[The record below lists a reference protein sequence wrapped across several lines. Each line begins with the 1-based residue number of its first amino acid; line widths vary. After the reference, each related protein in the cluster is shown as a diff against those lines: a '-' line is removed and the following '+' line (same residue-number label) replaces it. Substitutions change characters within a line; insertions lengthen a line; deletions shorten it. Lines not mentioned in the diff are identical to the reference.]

1 MESKLSFFMFFLFP
15 IFLYSQSQNYFITT
29 WKTNN
34 PGTSDVTSIRI
45 PILGVGNNYD
55 VDWENDGVFDDFGV
69 TGAIIHDYGVEGTF
83 TVAIRG
89 NLSRIAFYSCGDSK
103 KLLSVEQWGNNEWE
117 TMSHAF
123 DGCSNLVI
131 NATDAPDLS
140 NVTSTSYMFARASV
154 FNQDISSWDVSNVTS
169 MANMFGGASTFNQD
183 LSSWDVSNVTS
194 MANMFGGASTFNQD
208 LSSWDVSNVTIIGSM
223 FQQATAFN
231 QDLSAWD
238 VSSVVHM
245 SSMFNYASSFNG
257 DISTWD
263 VSNVISMSLMFHEA
277 TSFNKDVSNW
287 DVSNV
292 SDMNWMFHDAS
303 SFNQN
308 LSTWNVGNV
317 TQMRLMFRGATSFNQ
332 ALSTWDV
339 SNVTQMGLMF
349 YDAISFDQDLGSWN
363 VSNVTEMYLMFSGAT
378 LSIDNYDALLHG
390 WNQLTLQNNV
400 EFDGGF
406 SKYCKGEDAR
416 SNMIS
421 AFGWSIT
428 DEGLDA
434 YCDTLNIE
442 DFEANAI
449 KIYPNPSSGK
459 VYFKKGKAEELKVI
473 NLLGQVVV
481 SYKFNANIEMQ
492 ELNLG
497 HLKPGLYLMQFSVG
511 NNSITK
517 QFIFK

>member
-1 MESKLSFFMFFLFP
+1 MFFLFP

-45 PILGVGNNYD
+45 PVLGVGNNYD
-55 VDWENDGVFDDFGV
+55 IDWENDGVFDDFGV

-117 TMSHAF
+117 SMSHAF

-154 FNQDISSWDVSNVTS
+154 FNQDI
-169 MANMFGGASTFNQD
+169 
-183 LSSWDVSNVTS
+183 SSWDVSNVTS

-277 TSFNKDVSNW
+277 TSFNRDVSNW